1 MTVTRFLLGITIIL
15 LHCPLIFSQEMNE
28 SAIEAKN
35 REFEAKIRSEER
47 SSVALQIQIDSLAV
61 IIQELKADKDFNIF
75 ERQRLEQLLKES
87 QKLDIR
93 LRTKRRDLAKMRQ
106 DYQVFLG
113 EAMTWYDGQIQ
124 KLLASIENNKLNNE
138 EKQKRV
144 QELIQLKESRK
155 EYSRKLQPQS
165 LPSWLNTSIEIQEF
179 DSYDKIIQKAD
190 LVKDQEDKV
199 RKQLALFKKHAKE
212 AENELMLRR
221 KMNELISDTYLMEH
235 QSETF
240 IAAAPAEKDRM
251 TDVQEGVYNTEIS
264 PEMEILMSNYDNL
277 INSDVSEFSAVDLEF
292 YLKNLNAMISN
303 LVRSADS
310 LKLKAEK
317 FYQSAEQKREDER
330 K

>member
-1 MTVTRFLLGITIIL
+1 MKRFLFGITIFL
-15 LHCPLIFSQEMNE
+15 LYCSFVFSQEMNE
-28 SAIEAKN
+28 SAIEPKN

-47 SSVALQIQIDSLAV
+47 SSVALQKQIDSLAF
-61 IIQELKADKDFNIF
+61 IIQELKTDKDFNIF

-93 LRTKRRDLAKMRQ
+93 LSEKRQGLAKIQQ
-106 DYQVFLG
+106 DYQEFLG
-113 EAMTWYDGQIQ
+113 EAIAWYDLKIQ
-124 KLLASIENNKLNNE
+124 KLLASVENNKLNTE
-138 EKQKRV
+138 EKQKRF
-144 QELIQLKESRK
+144 QELIQFKESRK
-155 EYSRKLQPQS
+155 EYSRRLQPQS
-165 LPSWLNTSIEIQEF
+165 PPAWLNTSIEIQES

-240 IAAAPAEKDRM
+240 IATAPTEKGRM

-264 PEMEILMSNYDNL
+264 PELEILMSNYDNL

-292 YLKNLNAMISN
+292 YMKNLNAMISN
-303 LVRSADS
+303 LARSADS

-317 FYQSAEQKREDER
+317 FDQSAEKKRKDER